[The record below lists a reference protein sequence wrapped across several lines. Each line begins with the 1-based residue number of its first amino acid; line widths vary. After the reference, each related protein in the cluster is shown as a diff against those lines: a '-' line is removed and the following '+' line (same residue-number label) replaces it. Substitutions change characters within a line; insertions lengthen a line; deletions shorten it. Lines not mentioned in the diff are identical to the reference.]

1 MAIKQIS
8 VETEID
14 VRKYTCL
21 STDELSNYPTDC
33 LAGSQMDIVNPVS
46 GKIIA
51 HALFDGIKWNYVK
64 DHDDVS
70 DMLTYE
76 LVDTTGAIIP
86 LQLEN
91 KKAKKFLVRINP
103 DIEQSHAMAL
113 AGAVTVAGDITIT
126 VTSDVLTVPVVLT
139 IPVLDTETLQEIGAN
154 IVDAINKNKDVTAFY
169 SAIFE
174 TIVDP
179 EEIEPDAYRV
189 VLIRN
194 SVTGTTDA
202 TLNIALALVDAEGLT
217 PIVTSTE
224 LTSGLTSTAKLF
236 KVFNVMRENETTI
249 YLDLRATIDLTFL
262 TDTFWDADTPEA
274 FLINHVYEIKM
285 VTRDGGTYWLAKV
298 IGDWTISS

>member
-1 MAIKQIS
+1 MAIVQTS

-14 VRKYTCL
+14 VKKYTCL
-21 STDELSNYPTDC
+21 TTDELSKYPTDC
-33 LAGSQMDIVNPVS
+33 WEGSQMAIVNPVS
-46 GKIIA
+46 GKIVA
-51 HALFDGIKWNYVK
+51 HALFDGVKWNYVT
-64 DHDDVS
+64 DRDDVS

-76 LVDTTGAIIP
+76 LVDTSEAIIP
-86 LQLEN
+86 LELEN
-91 KKAKKFLVRINP
+91 KKAKKFLVRIDP
-103 DIEQSHAMAL
+103 DIEQSHAMDL
-113 AGAVTVAGDITIT
+113 EGAVTVAGDITIT
-126 VTSDVLTVPVVLT
+126 VTSDDLTVPVVLT
-139 IPVLDTETLQEIGAN
+139 IPVLDTETLPEIGAN
-154 IVDAINKNKDVTAFY
+154 IVDAINEDEDITAFY

-179 EEIEPDAYRV
+179 EEVLPDAYRV

-217 PIVTSTE
+217 PVVTSTE
-224 LTSGLTSTAKLF
+224 LTSGLTSTAKTF
-236 KVFNVMRENETTI
+236 SVFNVMRENETTI

-262 TDTFWDADTPEA
+262 DDTFWDADTPEA

-298 IGDWTISS
+298 IGNWTISS